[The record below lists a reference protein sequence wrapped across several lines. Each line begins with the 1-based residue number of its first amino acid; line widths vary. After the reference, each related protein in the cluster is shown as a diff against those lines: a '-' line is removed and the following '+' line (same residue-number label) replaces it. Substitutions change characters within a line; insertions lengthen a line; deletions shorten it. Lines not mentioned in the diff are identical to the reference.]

1 MWYKVS
7 AVIFTIQIVW
17 YCIID
22 FFGSY
27 LEPKKWMNQYNQDRP
42 PTAGTPDIIFSVND
56 LERYFLWES
65 ENIILTMFQAK
76 EPLLERLNELKY
88 RCFYYI
94 SSYQARFLINRTVS
108 WSSRLRSSVEIIPS
122 LMKYFCQT
130 TPVLVRS
137 DPFLSARGSQTLM
150 RGPLTNWT
158 YVWKIY

>member
-1 MWYKVS
+1 
-7 AVIFTIQIVW
+7 
-17 YCIID
+17 
-22 FFGSY
+22 
-27 LEPKKWMNQYNQDRP
+27 MNQYNQDRP

-108 WSSRLRSSVEIIPS
+108 
-122 LMKYFCQT
+122 
-130 TPVLVRS
+130 
-137 DPFLSARGSQTLM
+137 
-150 RGPLTNWT
+150 
-158 YVWKIY
+158 